1 MAKYDRLAKMF
12 EQMDAEEVS
21 EVLQLFEECLDV
33 YQKSYNKGVRQ
44 IAAITVV
51 MSGFVAFAAACV
63 AGVIDIKKEAKKL
76 KAKKIVAKEN

>member
-1 MAKYDRLAKMF
+1 MAKYDRLAKLF

-21 EVLQLFEECLDV
+21 EVLQLFEECFAV
-33 YQKSYNKGVRQ
+33 YQKSYRKGVCQ
-44 IAAITVV
+44 IAGITVV

-63 AGVIDIKKEAKKL
+63 VGVIDIKKESKKL